1 MNGEKFNFSRSFG
14 FASQI
19 PNSNTPFGFASQ
31 IPNSNTP
38 FGCANQIPKQDSNKP
53 PSLPTRF
60 VFGIPP
66 PPPPDCSN
74 QMASS
79 VPELTDRKP
88 GHEQEVSEKQNDSEE
103 DKDEA
108 AEHTLHDQYDK
119 KIRPCIDL
127 VDSLRMLGIGNDLT
141 LPAITVI
148 GDQNSGK
155 SSVLEALSGVALLRD
170 SDVITRCPLELKMK
184 KITPPSE
191 WKGVI
196 YYSNMEIQLQNA
208 SEVKEAI
215 RKAQDTVAGTDG
227 NISGEL
233 ISLEIWSPDVPDLTL
248 IDLPGIARQDN
259 GQQIKMLLKKYI
271 GCKETIILVVVPC
284 NVDIATT
291 EALKMAQEVDPTG
304 ERTLGILTKPDLV
317 DKGTEEAVLKIMR
330 NEVIPLRK
338 GYMIVKCHGQQDI
351 NDNLSLASAIQQ
363 ERQFFETHKHFSILL
378 DENKATIPH
387 LANKL
392 TNELVGHI
400 AKTLPAM
407 EIQIHDV
414 LQQAKKELQK
424 YAQSTHK
431 TDREKMLFLAG
442 LIKVFNED
450 ISQAMYG
457 KESWFGND
465 IRLFPKIRREFH
477 TWGVKVLESSAKVE
491 EIIRSKMSKYADLY
505 RGREFP
511 GFISYWTFEDII
523 KEQISKL
530 EEPAVVMLNKVICM
544 VEEKFLQLANKHF
557 ANFQNLNK
565 AAKARIGSIADR
577 QATTAKNFILTQFK
591 MERIVYCQDN
601 IYANDLKAARAESIN
616 KNTKIKDLGPA
627 IASSQGPS
635 FVLEMVSHTKAYF
648 TGASKRLSN
657 QIPLIILST
666 VLRDFG
672 DYLQISMLH
681 LLQEKEELNHL
692 LQEDHEAANRRKL
705 LTSQISRLNKAN
717 QYLVDFKSL

>member
-1 MNGEKFNFSRSFG
+1 MNNASFSFRTPSV
-14 FASQI
+14 FAKQT
-19 PNSNTPFGFASQ
+19 PNSSK
-31 IPNSNTP
+31 P
-38 FGCANQIPKQDSNKP
+38 FGCANQIPQRDGNKP
-53 PSLPTRF
+53 FFLPAP
-60 VFGIPP
+60 VGFGMPP

-74 QMASS
+74 QVASC

-88 GHEQEVSEKQNDSEE
+88 EHEQEVSKKLNDSEE
-103 DKDEA
+103 DEDKA
-108 AEHTLHDQYDK
+108 AEHTLHNKYDK

-155 SSVLEALSGVALLRD
+155 SSVLEALSGVALPRD
-170 SDVITRCPLELKMK
+170 SDVITRCPLELKLK
-184 KITPPSE
+184 KITTPPE

-196 YYSNMEIQLQNA
+196 YYNNMEIQLQNA

-215 RKAQDTVAGTDG
+215 RKAQDTVTGTDG
-227 NISGEL
+227 NISEEL

-248 IDLPGIARQDN
+248 IDLPGIARVATGNQPQVN

-291 EALKMAQEVDPTG
+291 GALQMAQKMDPTG
-304 ERTLGILTKPDLV
+304 KRTLGILTKPDLV
-317 DKGTEEAVLKIMR
+317 DEGTEEAVLKIMQ

-351 NDNLSLASAIQQ
+351 NDNLSLASTIQQ

-387 LANKL
+387 LANRL

-400 AKTLPAM
+400 TKTLPAM
-407 EIQIHDV
+407 ENQIHGA

-424 YAQSTHK
+424 YTLSTHK

-442 LIKVFNED
+442 LIKAFNED
-450 ISQAMYG
+450 ISQAMHG
-457 KESWFGND
+457 KESWFGNE
-465 IRLFPKIRREFH
+465 IRLLPKIRRVFH
-477 TWGVKVLESSAKVE
+477 TWGLKLLESSANVQ
-491 EIIRSKMSKYADLY
+491 EIICSKVSEYEDPY
-505 RGREFP
+505 CGREFP
-511 GFISYWTFEDII
+511 GFITYWTFEDII
-523 KEQISKL
+523 QEQISKL

-565 AAKARIGSIADR
+565 AAKARIGCIRDR
-577 QATTAKNFILTQFK
+577 QATTAKNFIQTQFK
-591 MERIVYCQDN
+591 MERTVYCQDN
-601 IYANDLKAARAESIN
+601 IYADDLKAARAENIN
-616 KNTKIKDLGPA
+616 KNTKIKDLSPK

-672 DYLQISMLH
+672 DFLQISMLH
-681 LLQEKEELNHL
+681 LLQEKEGLNHL
-692 LQEDHEAANRRKL
+692 LQEDHEAANHREL
-705 LTSQISRLNKAN
+705 LTSQISRLNKAY

>member
-1 MNGEKFNFSRSFG
+1 MNNASFSFRTPSV
-14 FASQI
+14 FAKQT
-19 PNSNTPFGFASQ
+19 PNSSK
-31 IPNSNTP
+31 P
-38 FGCANQIPKQDSNKP
+38 FGCANQIPQRDGNKP
-53 PSLPTRF
+53 FFLPAP
-60 VFGIPP
+60 VGFGMPP

-74 QMASS
+74 QVASC

-88 GHEQEVSEKQNDSEE
+88 EHEQEVSKKLNDSEE
-103 DKDEA
+103 DEDKA
-108 AEHTLHDQYDK
+108 AEHTLHNKYDK

-155 SSVLEALSGVALLRD
+155 SSVLEALSGVALPRD
-170 SDVITRCPLELKMK
+170 SDVITRCPLELKLK
-184 KITPPSE
+184 KITTPPE

-196 YYSNMEIQLQNA
+196 YYNNMEIQLQNA

-215 RKAQDTVAGTDG
+215 RKAQDTVTGTDG
-227 NISGEL
+227 NISEEL

-248 IDLPGIARQDN
+248 IDLPGIARVATGNQPQVN

-291 EALKMAQEVDPTG
+291 GALQMAQKMDPTG
-304 ERTLGILTKPDLV
+304 KRTLGILTKPDLV
-317 DKGTEEAVLKIMR
+317 DEGTEEAVLKIMQ

-351 NDNLSLASAIQQ
+351 NDNLSLASTIQQ

-387 LANKL
+387 LANRL

-400 AKTLPAM
+400 TKTLPAM
-407 EIQIHDV
+407 ENQIHGA

-424 YAQSTHK
+424 YTLSTHK

-442 LIKVFNED
+442 LIKAFNED
-450 ISQAMYG
+450 ISQAMHG
-457 KESWFGND
+457 KESWFGNE
-465 IRLFPKIRREFH
+465 IRLLPKIRRVFH
-477 TWGVKVLESSAKVE
+477 TWGLKLLESSAN
-491 EIIRSKMSKYADLY
+491 
-505 RGREFP
+505 G
-511 GFISYWTFEDII
+511 
-523 KEQISKL
+523 
-530 EEPAVVMLNKVICM
+530 M

-565 AAKARIGSIADR
+565 AAKARIGCIRDR
-577 QATTAKNFILTQFK
+577 QATTAKNFIQTQFK
-591 MERIVYCQDN
+591 MERTVYCQDN
-601 IYANDLKAARAESIN
+601 IYADDLKAARAENIN
-616 KNTKIKDLGPA
+616 KNTKIKDLSPK

-672 DYLQISMLH
+672 DFLQISMLH
-681 LLQEKEELNHL
+681 LLQEKEGLNHL
-692 LQEDHEAANRRKL
+692 LQEDHEAANHREL
-705 LTSQISRLNKAN
+705 LTSQISRLNKAY

>member
-1 MNGEKFNFSRSFG
+1 MNGAKFNF
-14 FASQI
+14 
-19 PNSNTPFGFASQ
+19 NTPFGCTNQ

-53 PSLPTRF
+53 PSLRF
-60 VFGIPP
+60 IFGLSP

-74 QMASS
+74 QMASC

-108 AEHTLHDQYDK
+108 AEYTLHDQYDK

-141 LPAITVI
+141 LPAIALI

-155 SSVLEALSGVALLRD
+155 SSVLEALSGVSLLTD

-248 IDLPGIARQDN
+248 IDLPGIARLAMGNQPQDN

-291 EALKMAQEVDPTG
+291 EALKMAKEVDPTG

-424 YAQSTHK
+424 YSQSTHK

-457 KESWFGND
+457 KESWFGNE

-477 TWGVKVLESSAKVE
+477 TWGVKVLESTAKVE
-491 EIIRSKMSKYADLY
+491 EIIRSKASKYEHLY

-511 GFISYWTFEDII
+511 GFISYWIFEDII

-601 IYANDLKAARAESIN
+601 IYADDLKAARAESIN
-616 KNTKIKDLGPA
+616 KNTKIKDLGLA
-627 IASSQGPS
+627 TASSQGPR

-692 LQEDHEAANRRKL
+692 LQEDHEAANQRKL
-705 LTSQISRLNKAN
+705 LTSQISRLNKAY
-717 QYLVDFKSL
+717 QYLADFKSL

>member
-1 MNGEKFNFSRSFG
+1 MNSAGFSFRTSLR
-14 FASQI
+14 
-19 PNSNTPFGFASQ
+19 
-31 IPNSNTP
+31 
-38 FGCANQIPKQDSNKP
+38 CANQIPQQDSNKP
-53 PSLPTRF
+53 PSLQL
-60 VFGIPP
+60 PP
-66 PPPPDCSN
+66 PMPPDCSN
-74 QMASS
+74 QTASC
-79 VPELTDRKP
+79 VLELTDRKP
-88 GHEQEVSEKQNDSEE
+88 EREQEVSKKLNDSEE
-103 DKDEA
+103 DEDKA
-108 AEHTLHDQYDK
+108 AEHTLHNIYGK

-155 SSVLEALSGVALLRD
+155 SSVLEALSGVALPRD
-170 SDVITRCPLELKMK
+170 SDVITRCPLELKLK
-184 KITPPSE
+184 KITTPPE

-196 YYSNMEIQLQNA
+196 YYNNMEIQLQNA

-215 RKAQDTVAGTDG
+215 RKAQDTVTGTDG
-227 NISGEL
+227 NISEEL

-248 IDLPGIARQDN
+248 IDLPGIARVATGNQPQVN
-259 GQQIKMLLKKYI
+259 GQKIKMLLKKYI

-291 EALKMAQEVDPTG
+291 EALQMAQEMDPTG
-304 ERTLGILTKPDLV
+304 KRTLGILTKPDLV
-317 DKGTEEAVLKIMR
+317 DEGTEEAVLKIMR

-392 TNELVGHI
+392 TNELVGRI
-400 AKTLPAM
+400 IKTLPAM
-407 EIQIHDV
+407 ENQIHGA

-424 YAQSTHK
+424 YTLSTHK

-450 ISQAMYG
+450 ISQAMHG
-457 KESWFGND
+457 KESWCGNE
-465 IRLFPKIRREFH
+465 IRLLSKIRRLFH
-477 TWGVKVLESSAKVE
+477 IWGVKLLESSAKVQ
-491 EIIRSKMSKYADLY
+491 EIIFRHFTAYEDLY
-505 RGREFP
+505 HGREFP

-523 KEQISKL
+523 QEQISKL

-565 AAKARIGSIADR
+565 AAKARIGCIRDR

-601 IYANDLKAARAESIN
+601 IYADDLKAARAENIN
-616 KNTKIKDLGPA
+616 KNTKIKDLSHK
-627 IASSQGPS
+627 IASSQDPS

-666 VLRDFG
+666 ILRDFG
-672 DYLQISMLH
+672 DNLQISMLH

-692 LQEDHEAANRRKL
+692 LQEDHQAANRREL
-705 LTSQISRLNKAN
+705 LTSQISRLNKAY

>member
-1 MNGEKFNFSRSFG
+1 MNSAKFNFSSSFG
-14 FASQI
+14 YASPI
-19 PNSNTPFGFASQ
+19 PNSNKPFE
-31 IPNSNTP
+31 
-38 FGCANQIPKQDSNKP
+38 CANQIPKLDSNKP
-53 PSLPTRF
+53 PSLPVPA
-60 VFGIPP
+60 VFGMPP
-66 PPPPDCSN
+66 PPPTGCSN
-74 QMASS
+74 KMAFSFRQ
-79 VPELTDRKP
+79 VTDRKP
-88 GHEQEVSEKQNDSEE
+88 EHEQEVSKKLNDSEE
-103 DKDEA
+103 DEDKA
-108 AEHTLHDQYDK
+108 AEHTLNNQYVK

-127 VDSLRMLGIGNDLT
+127 VDNLRMLGIGNDLT
-141 LPAITVI
+141 LPAIAVI

-155 SSVLEALSGVALLRD
+155 SSVLEALSGVALPRD
-170 SDVITRCPLELKMK
+170 SDVIARCPLELKLK
-184 KITPPSE
+184 KITTPPE
-191 WKGVI
+191 WKGVLH
-196 YYSNMEIQLQNA
+196 YSDIEIQLQNA

-215 RKAQDTVAGTDG
+215 RKAQDIVAGTDG
-227 NISGEL
+227 NISEEL

-248 IDLPGIARQDN
+248 IDLPGIARVAMGNQPQDN

-284 NVDIATT
+284 NMDIATT

-304 ERTLGILTKPDLV
+304 KRTLGILTKPDLV

-378 DENKATIPH
+378 GENKATIPH

-392 TNELVGHI
+392 TNDLVRCI
-400 AKTLPAM
+400 IKTLPAL
-407 EIQIHDV
+407 ENQIHDV

-424 YAQSTHK
+424 YTQSTHK
-431 TDREKMLFLAG
+431 TDRDKMLFLAG

-450 ISQAMYG
+450 ISQAMHG
-457 KESWFGND
+457 KESWFGNE

-477 TWGVKVLESSAKVE
+477 TWGVKLLESSAKVQ
-491 EIIRSKMSKYADLY
+491 EIIHSKASKYEDLY
-505 RGREFP
+505 HGREFP

-530 EEPAVVMLNKVICM
+530 EEPAVVMLNRVICM

-565 AAKARIGSIADR
+565 AAKARIGCIRDR
-577 QATTAKNFILTQFK
+577 QATTGKNFILTQFK

-601 IYANDLKAARAESIN
+601 IYTDDLKAARAESIN
-616 KNTKIKDLGPA
+616 KNTKIKDLDPG
-627 IASSQGPS
+627 IASSKGPS

-692 LQEDHEAANRRKL
+692 LQEDQEAANQRKL
-705 LTSQISRLNKAN
+705 VTSQISRLNKAY
-717 QYLVDFKSL
+717 QYIVDFKSL